1 MMRWIV
7 GSSVA
12 FARLVIAAAIG
23 VLVFGVFQ
31 LRSAR
36 VDIYPQFTPPSV
48 QIQTEARGLSA
59 AEVEQLITVPLEQDL
74 LNGIPWLKHISSE
87 SVTGLSSIDLVFEP
101 GTDILK
107 ARQMT
112 QERLSQ
118 AVALPS
124 VGTPPVMIQPLSS
137 TSRVAMIGLK
147 SSELSLI
154 DMSVLARWKIRPKL
168 MGIPGV
174 ANVAVWGQRD
184 RQLQVLV
191 DPAKLAKNGVS
202 LSRVVDTTGNAL
214 WVSPLTFVEASTPGT
229 GGFVDTPNQRF
240 GVQHVFPITTAKQ
253 LSAVTLEDNSGST
266 LRLSDVADV
275 VEDHQPLI
283 GDAAVG
289 DGTGLVL
296 VVEKFPEANPLEVSR
311 AVEEAM
317 ATLAPGL
324 SGVEINTDIYR
335 PASFLEAALRNVGLG
350 FAIGLLLLVVVLGG
364 LLLSWR
370 AALIAF
376 VTIPVAVVAA
386 AYVLHLSGATFT
398 TVSLAGLVAALG
410 IVVDDAVVA
419 IEAIRGRIRERRA
432 AGAESPAAAL
442 VVEAVLATRGPLLV
456 ATLAVMLG
464 VLPVLLLGGVAS
476 AFSRPVVTSYLLA
489 VSTSI
494 VVSVTLAPALAAV
507 LWSGR
512 PAALRASRLVRWA
525 QGGVERSLPW
535 LAHRRRVWLLV
546 GVLAL
551 AALAAVPQL
560 GSSPML
566 PALQDR
572 ALLVQ
577 LRSASGTSLSEM
589 DRVTAAMSR
598 ELRTVPGV
606 EVVGAHVGR
615 AQNSDQVVNANSGE
629 LWLRVAPAVDL
640 GRTTGAVDRI
650 VAGYPGLRHSTSSY
664 PEDRV
669 RAAEAGPAHPLVVR
683 VFGDDLGVLR
693 AQAEQV
699 RRALSSVNG
708 VRAARVETIP
718 EEPTL
723 QIEVDLAAA
732 ERYGVKPGDVRRAA
746 TTLLS
751 GLPVGSLYEQQKIF
765 DVMVWGQPGARRSLA
780 SVRDLRVDLPDGGRV
795 RLGDVADVRIGP
807 YPTVVRHDD
816 IHRSL
821 DVTADVDG
829 RRVAAVRA
837 EAQDRVQAMS
847 FPLEYH
853 AEVLGDGE
861 GGGAAAGTGPDV
873 QGRWLAVILLVVV
886 AAVVLLVQA
895 ATGSWRRTGLL
906 LLTLPLA
913 LAGGVLVAPL
923 VGGIRTLGALL
934 GLLAVLGIAMRAGLL
949 LVLQARP
956 EQDAGRPGRDQVLRA
971 THDRVGPVL
980 LTALATA
987 AVLVP
992 FAVSGTV
999 AGTELLHPLAV
1010 VVLGALVSSTAV
1022 VLLVLPVFLVGRTSS
1037 APAGEDGPVRAPG
1050 PEPVAVA
1057 PVPPRGEGD
1066 ESP

>member
-1 MMRWIV
+1 
-7 GSSVA
+7 
-12 FARLVIAAAIG
+12 
-23 VLVFGVFQ
+23 
-31 LRSAR
+31 
-36 VDIYPQFTPPSV
+36 
-48 QIQTEARGLSA
+48 
-59 AEVEQLITVPLEQDL
+59 
-74 LNGIPWLKHISSE
+74 
-87 SVTGLSSIDLVFEP
+87 
-101 GTDILK
+101 
-107 ARQMT
+107 
-112 QERLSQ
+112 
-118 AVALPS
+118 
-124 VGTPPVMIQPLSS
+124 MIQPLSS

-191 DPAKLAKNGVS
+191 DPAKLARNGVS

-296 VVEKFPEANPLEVSR
+296 VVQKFPEANPLEVSR
-311 AVEEAM
+311 AVDEAM

-335 PASFLEAALRNVGLG
+335 PASFLEAALHNVGLG
-350 FAIGLLLLVVVLGG
+350 FAIGLLLLAVVLGG

-419 IEAIRGRIRERRA
+419 VETIRGRVRERRE
-432 AGAESPAAAL
+432 AGAESSGASL
-442 VVEAVLATRGPLLV
+442 VVEAVLATRGPLLA

-464 VLPVLLLGGVAS
+464 VLPVLLLGGVAG
-476 AFSRPVVTSYLLA
+476 AFGRPVATSYLVA
-489 VSTSI
+489 VSASI
-494 VVSVTLAPALAAV
+494 LVSITLAPALAAV

-512 PAALRASRLVRWA
+512 PGPRRVSPPVRWA
-525 QGGVERSLPW
+525 QRRVERALPW
-535 LAHRRRVWLLV
+535 LMRRRRVWLLV

-551 AALAAVPQL
+551 AGLAVVPQL

-577 LRSASGTSLSEM
+577 LRSTPGTSLAEM
-589 DRVTAAMSR
+589 DRVTVAMSR

-606 EVVGAHVGR
+606 EVAGAHVGR

-640 GRTTGAVDRI
+640 RRATGAVERI
-650 VAGYPGLRHSTSSY
+650 VGGYPGLRHSTSSY
-664 PEDRV
+664 PQDRV

-699 RRALSSVNG
+699 RRALSSMEG
-708 VRAARVETIP
+708 VRAARVETVQ

-780 SVRDLRVDLPDGGRV
+780 SVRDLQVDRPDGGRV

-807 YPTVVRHDD
+807 YPTAVRHDD

-829 RRVAAVRA
+829 RSVAAVRA

-853 AEVLGDGE
+853 VEVLGDGD
-861 GGGAAAGTGPDV
+861 GGAAAATGLGV
-873 QGRWLAVILLVVV
+873 QGRWLAVVLLVVA
-886 AAVVLLVQA
+886 AAVVLLLQA
-895 ATGSWRRTGLL
+895 ATRSWRSAGLL

-913 LAGGVLVAPL
+913 LVGGVLVAPL
-923 VGGIRTLGALL
+923 AGGVRTLGALL
-934 GLLAVLGIAMRAGLL
+934 GLLAVLGIALRAGLL

-956 EQDAGRPGRDQVLRA
+956 EQDGLRPGPDPVLRA
-971 THDRVGPVL
+971 TRERVGAVL
-980 LTALATA
+980 LTALATG
-987 AVLVP
+987 AVVLP

-1010 VVLGALVSSTAV
+1010 VVLGALVSSTLV
-1022 VLLVLPVFLVGRTSS
+1022 VLLVLPALWS
-1037 APAGEDGPVRAPG
+1037 ARPDPVRRVRPDRSRLRRHRYR
-1050 PEPVAVA
+1050 
-1057 PVPPRGEGD
+1057 RGERAMRVRRLLAAAALLVVGVGAAGCRCRRAGRGRAGA
-1066 ESP
+1066 SPRPSRPSPVRT